1 MSDGTGPVNVTFGS
15 KRCGRLSNRSES
27 LGAEEADELLEWE
40 YMETGEVALIVR
52 GMPPF
57 DNRDPLRLPVGALR
71 TLLDFE
77 RVLFR
82 TFDHKVDI
90 MEAPLAAR
98 LLDPSKAVS
107 NCMEFIGRHEG
118 SDVDIVSRQVDVTRE
133 PVIEQKEMAGSG

>member
-52 GMPPF
+52 GMLPF